1 MERVECGPRA
11 VKSPWGWHRLGE
23 VERTCVMDKR
33 TDARISASMD
43 RVAARL
49 RDNEQSGM
57 SLSVT
62 EAGTLVNLANIGI
75 MAMVKEGR
83 LGEVENAAERMR
95 EFLAIADESLR
106 NEQYGGLQVLALC
119 GIALMQQDK
128 FSEFLVA
135 QQKRD

>member
-1 MERVECGPRA
+1 
-11 VKSPWGWHRLGE
+11 
-23 VERTCVMDKR
+23 MDKR
-33 TDARISASMD
+33 TDAQISASMD

-49 RDNEQSGM
+49 RDCEKSGI

-75 MAMVKEGR
+75 MALVKEGHM
-83 LGEVENAAERMR
+83 GEVENAAERMR
-95 EFLAIADESLR
+95 EFLAIADDSLR

-128 FSEFLVA
+128 FTEFLVA